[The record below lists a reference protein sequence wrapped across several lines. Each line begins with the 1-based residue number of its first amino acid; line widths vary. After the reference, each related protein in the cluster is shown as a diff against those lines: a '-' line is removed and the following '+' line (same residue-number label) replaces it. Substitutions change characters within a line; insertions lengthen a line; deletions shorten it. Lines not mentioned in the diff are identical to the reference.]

1 MTTLKEQR
9 EQAGWTQADVAH
21 HTGVDIRTIRRW
33 EAANVPPRRVS
44 LMYASIFGTPSVADD
59 EEMHGDSST
68 VLDGPV
74 SISDVI
80 LQQPD
85 RLQISGPLAK
95 LLGHLPEDRPFSIL
109 LGGASG
115 GGKSSLALMLA
126 STLAEHGSVLY
137 CTSEER
143 IDSGTI
149 GIRAKQLGIDDVDID
164 VIEVDALEQ
173 IEEHLTDG
181 PYRFCIIDSVNELE
195 IGPADVIALM
205 NDHRD
210 ISWVLIAQADSTE
223 KATVGGARWRHL
235 VDIRL
240 WCEVD
245 KDGKRTV
252 RNLKNRFAPEVSS
265 LTLHAGA
272 PAPLRQPEKVKA
284 PRSSQSQTHTSKE
297 DNMPEYHDW
306 IIRRLEGELDN
317 ARKETDALRTKLEA
331 RDERIRALE
340 LKVNRFEVEQELS
353 TDDSP
358 ASLSDK
364 FDPETIGRIADK
376 LAPFAM
382 MVGDLVKGLRPAGP
396 TAPIAAYPMP
406 NHNPFVY
413 PAEAPDDSALLFPN
427 KENQQ

>member
-9 EQAGWTQADVAH
+9 EQAGWTQADVAQ

-44 LMYASIFGTPSVADD
+44 LMYASIFGTPNVADD
-59 EEMHGDSST
+59 AEMHGDSST

-80 LQQPD
+80 QQQPD

-95 LLGHLPEDRPFSIL
+95 LLGHLPQDRPFSIL

-126 STLAEHGSVLY
+126 STLAEHSSVLY

-149 GIRAKQLGIDDVDID
+149 GIRAKQLEIDDVDID
-164 VIEVDALEQ
+164 VIEVDALDR

-181 PYRFCIIDSVNELE
+181 PYRFCVIDSVNELE

-210 ISWVLIAQADSTE
+210 ISWILIAQADATE

-252 RNLKNRFAPEVSS
+252 RNLKNRFAPEVSY
-265 LTLHAGA
+265 LTLHGGA
-272 PAPLRQPEKVKA
+272 STPLIQPDKVKA
-284 PRSSQSQTHTSKE
+284 PRPSKTQTHTSKE
-297 DNMPEYHDW
+297 DKMPEYQDW
-306 IIRRLEGELDN
+306 IIRRLEVELDN
-317 ARKETDALRTKLEA
+317 ARKETEALRTKLEA

-358 ASLSDK
+358 SSLSDK
-364 FDPETIGRIADK
+364 FDPEVIGRMADK

-382 MVGDLVKGLRPAGP
+382 IVGDLVKGLRPSGP
-396 TAPIAAYPMP
+396 TAPIAAYAMP
-406 NHNPFVY
+406 THNPFAY
-413 PAEAPDDSALLFPN
+413 SADSPDDSALLFPN
-427 KENQQ
+427 KENKQ